1 MSRYDARVAS
11 PFLALPAS
19 RHVAAN
25 TLAFAIEDGFPVSPG
40 HTLVIPRREV
50 RTWFDAT
57 PAEQSAIFALVD
69 EVKRLLDARDPRPDG
84 YNVGFNAGEAAGQT
98 VMHLHVH
105 VIPRYRGDMDD
116 PRGGVR
122 HVIPSKGNYLTAAA
136 PSHADDASFI
146 ETLLTLLDQAQ
157 LTSTYKLAVLLALV
171 DLCLEHAT
179 ESGAAPSSVTTRQ
192 LAEKVLS
199 LYWPQTAPFGETAAV
214 LRQNAGSEKGARVLR
229 LIEEFRGRAA
239 GDPTAPLARARAT
252 SPVAFEAL
260 VREVEWTMILMPL
273 PRVQALPGGE
283 EHRFLYDV
291 AWSVQNPLSPS
302 AFRRNDFDNL
312 IRFKPGAA
320 ERLVSMAGVIRPA
333 VQRRWAQK
341 VARLN
346 DALVQDARLDDFLFG
361 ASRASLAAVRG
372 PLVELHDGRC
382 FYCDHRLAREVEVDH
397 FIAWSRHPENAVE
410 NLVPSHAGCNA
421 SKRDHLA
428 SAAHVARFAARLRE
442 QRDDLA
448 RIGTRVQFE
457 QNPARVLSVARGIYL
472 RLRPEVRLWHAREE
486 FQTADLT
493 QLRRALTG

>member
-1 MSRYDARVAS
+1 MGS
-11 PFLALPAS
+11 PFLSLPAS
-19 RHVAAN
+19 RHVASNA
-25 TLAFAIEDGFPVSPG
+25 LAFAIEDGFPVSPG

-57 PAEQSAIFALVD
+57 PAEQAAIFALVD
-69 EVKRLLDARDPRPDG
+69 EVKRLLDARLPKPDG

-122 HVIPSKGNYLTAAA
+122 HVIPSKGNYLASTAPA
-136 PSHADDASFI
+136 HTDDASFI

-171 DLCLEHAT
+171 DLCLERAT

-192 LAEKVLS
+192 LAEKVLA

-214 LRQNAGSEKGARVLR
+214 LRQNAGSERGARVLR
-229 LIEEFRGRAA
+229 RIEEFRVRAA
-239 GDPTAPLARARAT
+239 GDPTVPLARARAT
-252 SPVAFEAL
+252 APTAFEVL
-260 VREVEWTMILMPL
+260 VRDVEWTMILMPL
-273 PRVQALPGGE
+273 PRVQVLPGGQ
-283 EHRFLYDV
+283 EHRFLYDI

-302 AFRRNDFDNL
+302 AFRHNDFDNV

-333 VQRRWAQK
+333 VQRRWALK

-346 DALVQDARLDDFLFG
+346 DALVPDARLEDFLFG
-361 ASRASLAAVRG
+361 ASRSSLTAVRG
-372 PLVELHDGRC
+372 PLVELHAGRC

-428 SAAHVARFAARLRE
+428 SAAHVARFTARLRE
-442 QRDDLA
+442 SADDLA
-448 RIGTRVQFE
+448 RIGQRAQWE
-457 QNPARVLSVARGIYL
+457 QDAGRVLAVARGIYL
-472 RLRPEVRLWHAREE
+472 RLRPEVRLWHARDD
-486 FQTADLT
+486 FQVADLDR
-493 QLRRALTG
+493 LRRALAG

>member
-1 MSRYDARVAS
+1 
-11 PFLALPAS
+11 
-19 RHVAAN
+19 
-25 TLAFAIEDGFPVSPG
+25 
-40 HTLVIPRREV
+40 
-50 RTWFDAT
+50 
-57 PAEQSAIFALVD
+57 
-69 EVKRLLDARDPRPDG
+69 
-84 YNVGFNAGEAAGQT
+84 
-98 VMHLHVH
+98 MHLHVH

-122 HVIPSKGNYLTAAA
+122 HVIPSKGNYLAATAPA
-136 PSHADDASFI
+136 HTDDASFI
-146 ETLLTLLDQAQ
+146 ETLLTLLDHAQ

-192 LAEKVLS
+192 LAEKVLA

-229 LIEEFRGRAA
+229 LIEEFRVRAA

-252 SPVAFEAL
+252 APVAFEAL

-273 PRVQALPGGE
+273 PRVQVLPGGQ
-283 EHRFLYDV
+283 EHRFLYDI
-291 AWSVQNPLSPS
+291 AWSVHNPLSPS
-302 AFRRNDFDNL
+302 AFRRDDFDNL

-361 ASRASLAAVRG
+361 APRASLAAVRG
-372 PLVELHDGRC
+372 PLVELHAGRC

-410 NLVPSHAGCNA
+410 NLGALPRGVQRVEAG
-421 SKRDHLA
+421 SP
-428 SAAHVARFAARLRE
+428 RE
-442 QRDDLA
+442 
-448 RIGTRVQFE
+448 
-457 QNPARVLSVARGIYL
+457 RG
-472 RLRPEVRLWHAREE
+472 P
-486 FQTADLT
+486 
-493 QLRRALTG
+493 RRALHRAAPGEGRRPRAHRPARAVGAGCRARARGDARDLPPPAPRGAAVARQGRLSGRRPRPPCAAPSRVEGQRRHSPKGTAQGLSAERRDSKPYGHAQPRATSCRFDGNSRRSRGRQRVLMRPRSGCA

>member
-1 MSRYDARVAS
+1 MGS

-25 TLAFAIEDGFPVSPG
+25 ALAFAIEDGFPVSPG

-57 PAEQSAIFALVD
+57 PAEQAAIFALVD
-69 EVKRLLDARDPRPDG
+69 EVKRRLDDREPRPDG
-84 YNVGFNAGEAAGQT
+84 YNVGFNSGEAAGQT

-122 HVIPSKGNYLTAAA
+122 HVIPAKGNYLASSA
-136 PSHADDASFI
+136 PAHAEDASFL
-146 ETLLTLLDQAQ
+146 EALLTLLDQAQ

-179 ESGAAPSSVTTRQ
+179 EGGAAPSSVTTRQ
-192 LAEKVLS
+192 LAEKVLA
-199 LYWPQTAPFGETAAV
+199 LYWPQTAPFGESAAV
-214 LRQNAGSEKGARVLR
+214 LRQNAGSPRGARVLR
-229 LIEEFRGRAA
+229 LIEAFRGRAA

-252 SPVAFEAL
+252 APAAFDAL
-260 VREVEWTMILMPL
+260 LREVEWTMILMPL
-273 PRVQALPGGE
+273 PRVQVLPGGE
-283 EHRFLYDV
+283 EHRFLYDI
-291 AWSVQNPLSPS
+291 AWSVQNPLSPH

-312 IRFKPGAA
+312 IRFKAGAA
-320 ERLVSMAGVIRPA
+320 ERLVGMAAVIRPA

-346 DALVQDARLDDFLFG
+346 EALVPDARLEEFLFG
-361 ASRASLAAVRG
+361 APRASLASVRG

-382 FYCDHRLAREVEVDH
+382 FYCEHRLAQEVEVDH
-397 FIAWSRHPENAVE
+397 FIAWSRHPENAIE
-410 NLVPSHAGCNA
+410 NLVPSHGACNG

-428 SAAHVARFAARLRE
+428 SAAHVARFTTRLRVHG
-442 QRDDLA
+442 DDLA
-448 RIGTRVQFE
+448 RIGARAQWE
-457 QNPARVLSVARGIYL
+457 QNAARVWSVTRGIYL
-472 RLRPEVRLWHAREE
+472 RLRPEVRLWHARDV
-486 FQTADLT
+486 FQSADLAR
-493 QLRRALTG
+493 LRDALAG